1 MRSLSEKAIL
11 CLSSRFSSQIA
22 HMWQGL
28 YVLNAC
34 AYLLFFVFY
43 SVLIFLVEPAL
54 VFDWQTIVGH
64 GALDFGLIKINQ
76 TKNHVTVVTD
86 RWSKFFKVPKRG
98 SEEFEVE
105 VPLNLME
112 PTTKHELIDIE
123 YLAHVSIVRTMCL
136 CR

>member
-1 MRSLSEKAIL
+1 MSCVSIFVSNRAHVSRPLCFKSLCIFA
-11 CLSSRFSSQIA
+11 
-22 HMWQGL
+22 
-28 YVLNAC
+28 
-34 AYLLFFVFY
+34 FFVFY

-54 VFDWQTIVGH
+54 VSDWQTIVGH

-123 YLAHVSIVRTMCL
+123 YLAHVSIVRTICL
-136 CR
+136 CH